1 MYDCY
6 DGKPVTQLFKSRH
19 FTAPSFAERERII
32 EIFRSEPILFRRL
45 PLKRM
50 QSYRGIIIAATTTG
64 NENKTPS
71 DDAVKKKI
79 ATRRALA
86 EHFSASRVVIETCSC
101 IIKVVLKLIFFH
113 FSAPHQA
120 EKLEWGEYI

>member
-1 MYDCY
+1 MAARHALNRRAAMMKMFDCY
-6 DGKPVTQLFKSRH
+6 DGKPVTQMTQLFKSRH
-19 FTAPSFAERERII
+19 FTKPSFAERERII

-45 PLKRM
+45 PLNECKVIAE
-50 QSYRGIIIAATTTG
+50 YLIAATTTG

-86 EHFSASRVVIETCSC
+86 EHIFRFSSRHRNVF
-101 IIKVVLKLIFFH
+101 L
-113 FSAPHQA
+113 
-120 EKLEWGEYI
+120 YN